1 MPGLNKNATDQTND
15 HMVEHETE
23 TLKEVNIHAT
33 SPVFICGVN
42 RRLNTGNFEH
52 VDIYAGISLPLV
64 GILPEDIET
73 LKKSVQDAA
82 ELGFG
87 IASTEAGKRY
97 NDLKELQR
105 GGRPPKP
112 GT

>member
-1 MPGLNKNATDQTND
+1 MPGLNKNATDHTNNN
-15 HMVEHETE
+15 MVNHETD

-64 GILPEDIET
+64 GLLAEDIDT
-73 LKKSVQDAA
+73 LKKAVQDAA
-82 ELGFG
+82 DLGFE
-87 IASTEAGKRY
+87 IASTETGKRY

-105 GGRPPKP
+105 GGRPAKP
-112 GT
+112 GA